1 MLDFTTFSSIMQW
14 EIEEMVYIK
23 LKKIKK
29 LLFFVEI
36 TIEFYQD

>member
-1 MLDFTTFSSIMQW
+1 MQW
-14 EIEEMVYIK
+14 GIEEMVYIK
-23 LKKIKK
+23 LKKFKK